1 MKVIILSL
9 TTVIRVSLEQSDFNV
24 TEGTDTVLPVNV
36 VITNGSLE
44 RDVLVTL
51 FTDEGTATSG
61 MHVCVHMDWRS
72 CV

>member
-51 FTDEGTATSG
+51 FTDDGTATSG
-61 MHVCVHMDWRS
+61 MHVLKWIK
-72 CV
+72 

>member
-1 MKVIILSL
+1 MNIIILTF

-51 FTDEGTATSG
+51 STDDETATSG
-61 MHVCVHMDWRS
+61 MHVWKWIK
-72 CV
+72 